1 VEHFSLGVEYD
12 LGHAIVANLGYEG
25 GLGRHLMYNYDAN
38 ALGDIMGAPLNPLVN
53 GVNTFGS
60 NGWSNNNMMLAGL
73 KHQFSHTFYAEG
85 QFTWAHSMD
94 TNSGPY
100 SRDPYLYN
108 PAYSYGRS
116 AFDVN
121 HTFKVF
127 GTWQPVIF
135 RGEHNWAEK
144 LVGGWSLSGI
154 ATFHS
159 GFGWTPYY
167 QAPHQFYCDSCNY
180 GYPQLR
186 PHYLGGGG
194 NDTSN
199 SAFEKGSNFTNPG
212 TINTG
217 ANNNLFSDNYF
228 SIPNFSAAITDNSG
242 QSTTTYIAPP
252 GIDRNTFP
260 GPGYRDVDLT
270 VGKAFGLP
278 KMRVLGENAKFEIKA
293 NMLNIFN
300 LLNINPSTIN
310 TNIANPSLG
319 QATGAL
325 GARVV
330 DFQARFSF

>member
-1 VEHFSLGVEYD
+1 
-12 LGHAIVANLGYEG
+12 
-25 GLGRHLMYNYDAN
+25 
-38 ALGDIMGAPLNPLVN
+38 MGAPQTPLVN
-53 GVNTFGS
+53 SVNTFGS
-60 NGWSNNNMMLAGL
+60 NGWSTNNMMLAGL

-108 PAYSYGRS
+108 PRYSYGRS

-135 RGEHNWAEK
+135 HGNLNWAEK
-144 LVGGWSLSGI
+144 VVGGWSLSGI

-167 QAPHQFYCDSCNY
+167 QAPHQFYCNSCNY

-194 NDTSN
+194 KNTSN
-199 SAFEKGSNFTNPG
+199 TALEKGTNFTNPG
-212 TINTG
+212 TISTG
-217 ANNNLFSDNYF
+217 TNNNLFSDSYF
-228 SIPNFSAAITDNSG
+228 SIPDFSAAITDNAG
-242 QSTTTYIAPP
+242 QSTNVYIPAP
-252 GIDRNTFP
+252 GIDRNVFP
-260 GPGYRDVDLT
+260 GPGYRDVDFT
-270 VGKAFGLP
+270 FGKAFGLP
-278 KMRVLGENAKFEIKA
+278 KMPVLGENANLEIKA
-293 NMLNIFN
+293 NMLNAFN
-300 LLNINPSTIN
+300 LLNINSSTIN
-310 TNIANPSLG
+310 ANISNPGLG